1 MRQHE
6 ATKRPWHEGEDLQL
20 VEAPAFQA
28 LSRTCEAGPGEPAL
42 DDRTTSTAGEP
53 EMIEELLV
61 QQLRDLLHAEG
72 QLVKALP
79 KMRETTHPVI
89 ALLLA
94 PDRLVDIGHVHAPC
108 T

>member
-6 ATKRPWHEGEDLQL
+6 ATKRPWNEGEDLQL

-28 LSRTCEAGPGEPAL
+28 LSRTCEAGPGEPAF

-61 QQLRDLLHAEG
+61 QQLRDLLHARDGRAEA
-72 QLVKALP
+72 QLRALRRIHF
-79 KMRETTHPVI
+79 KE
-89 ALLLA
+89 
-94 PDRLVDIGHVHAPC
+94 
-108 T
+108 